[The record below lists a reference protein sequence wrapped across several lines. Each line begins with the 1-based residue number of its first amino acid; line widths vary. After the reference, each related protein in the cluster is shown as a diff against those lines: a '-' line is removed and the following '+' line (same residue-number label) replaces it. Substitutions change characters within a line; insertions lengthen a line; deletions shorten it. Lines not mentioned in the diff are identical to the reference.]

1 MIGLTA
7 WSVNHHHN
15 HKAPVDAKRLQ
26 AGFTVGFPRVFA
38 GDRETGQHFL
48 GNDQIQPVLTEIGG
62 ALGRAESNHDLNVYV
77 ICRKNQQT
85 PYAFYCPSIDPTSSR
100 RYGSPVT
107 VNPVAGF
114 GDPKTTRRTSAT
126 KTIAGAFFVPAM
138 SCHGGCA
145 RETER
150 SAGFRVS
157 RFANLRTVASNDRLA
172 TVGGGSTTHTEHH
185 PMKHDPALNP
195 SALRQRAAA
204 HRAMALA
211 ALRANSSLSIRLKR
225 YNDHMAKARALE
237 TKASATPTRNPRTAL
252 SWIKSGQSVRIDAL
266 NLPDHLRHIH
276 ALAALEA
283 AGGEA

>member
-1 MIGLTA
+1 
-7 WSVNHHHN
+7 
-15 HKAPVDAKRLQ
+15 
-26 AGFTVGFPRVFA
+26 
-38 GDRETGQHFL
+38 
-48 GNDQIQPVLTEIGG
+48 
-62 ALGRAESNHDLNVYV
+62 
-77 ICRKNQQT
+77 
-85 PYAFYCPSIDPTSSR
+85 
-100 RYGSPVT
+100 
-107 VNPVAGF
+107 
-114 GDPKTTRRTSAT
+114 
-126 KTIAGAFFVPAM
+126 
-138 SCHGGCA
+138 
-145 RETER
+145 
-150 SAGFRVS
+150 
-157 RFANLRTVASNDRLA
+157 
-172 TVGGGSTTHTEHH
+172 
-185 PMKHDPALNP
+185 MKHDPALNP